1 MTRSIRPAIQ
11 YTERCSQHS
20 AMRPYAKGL
29 ASGVML
35 MGLIGCLPDAP
46 SAPITAA
53 VAHPKDVRV
62 ALPRASEVGRAEVDT
77 PDTDPV
83 EHRATLEDVSAWM
96 ANGAAEAPAK
106 LRELNEKARKA
117 NEELARREAATTPT
131 TSAPPA
137 AAPTT
142 VAMTPPP
149 PQPAREPA
157 PVTPPVSAPA
167 AVKAATVPPASPTP
181 SPTTSPT
188 SGPPAPSAEI
198 AGAADVLAN
207 AMSAAIARNA
217 SADDLTRPIA
227 KAAAEA
233 IAAISDPNRPFD
245 ICKYPSLDEDEAAFV
260 TRLHEASAE
269 VGRDL
274 AAGKPIGEAVAKLAE
289 AIKAVEPAKPLLVKR
304 SEFATKVDGFGQ
316 LQPIANRR
324 FLPGRQNQIILYNEL
339 DGFTS
344 DRNDKNEWVTN
355 LATKIQILAKHD
367 GTEVWNRNW
376 VAVTDTSSV
385 RRGDFFVCEK
395 VVLSEYLT
403 VGTYILKTSV
413 RDERTGAIAE
423 KSVEF
428 SMVADPSLAAR

>member
-11 YTERCSQHS
+11 YAERCPQHS

-53 VAHPKDVRV
+53 VAQPKDVRV
-62 ALPRASEVGRAEVDT
+62 ALPARSTEVGRAEVDT
-77 PDTDPV
+77 PEADPA

-117 NEELARREAATTPT
+117 NEELARREVASALQTP
-131 TSAPPA
+131 
-137 AAPTT
+137 AAPTAAAT
-142 VAMTPPP
+142 LAPPTQPTREPKPAP
-149 PQPAREPA
+149 PTAPA
-157 PVTPPVSAPA
+157 PVTPSAQVAKPPAAPAPTPTSAP
-167 AVKAATVPPASPTP
+167 T
-181 SPTTSPT
+181 
-188 SGPPAPSAEI
+188 SAEATASADI

-217 SADDLTRPIA
+217 SADDLARPIA

-245 ICKYPSLDEDEAAFV
+245 ISKYPSLDEDEAAFV
-260 TRLHEASAE
+260 TRLHEASAD

-344 DRNDKNEWVTN
+344 DRNDKNEWVTS

-423 KSVEF
+423 KSIEF